1 MAVNPAHE
9 STAHAAARGHAPLSA
24 EAKRRVR
31 LADTARKGFETAWNE
46 YFDCYASTTYT
57 TRPLIR
63 LEDISY
69 HLYLK
74 KNLNPT
80 NPRWEMPSFR
90 QLKKVLGLSQDKL
103 QGIEERLGVAGL
115 LVKESGVGK
124 GSKGENVANEY
135 VLYEP
140 LELAEFLLA
149 VAEGRLPGALTEKG
163 QRRLAEFRAR
173 FAAPASG
180 GQPGGD
186 ERPPAI
192 GPETG
197 AAPAVPESGT
207 GGADGATAPTGRSV
221 PESGTG
227 VVPFSGTPGVQP
239 AGTPP
244 TPDSG
249 TQNTPGATHLPQQTS
264 QQHTAPAADAAVVV
278 APQELLLARGI
289 TPLAAHH
296 LSATHDPARIA
307 RQVEVF
313 DFLRDADPTDARLTP
328 GRLRRMIE
336 EDWAPP
342 AHFVPA
348 AERATLAARQ
358 EQAQQAAAADRA
370 AQADADVAHAA
381 ARQAQLAALGLTA
394 ADQVVWARL
403 TATPIVPPFF
413 RDALFHAPRDGAPAA
428 VIFHTAAT
436 LERATS
442 SAHAAARAHLAARIA
457 DEWRRPG
464 VPVHYLLFAEV
475 ARLVGDRR

>member
-1 MAVNPAHE
+1 MAVNPADE
-9 STAHAAARGHAPLSA
+9 SAAHAAARGQAPLSA

-31 LADTARKGFETAWNE
+31 LADNARKGFETAWNE
-46 YFDCYASTTYT
+46 YFDCYASTTYV

-63 LEDISY
+63 LEDIAY

-74 KNLNPT
+74 KNINPT
-80 NPRWEMPSFR
+80 NPRWELPSFR
-90 QLKKVLGLSQDKL
+90 QLKKILGLSQDKL

-124 GSKGENVANEY
+124 GSKGENVANDY

-140 LELAEFLLA
+140 LEVTEFLLA
-149 VAEGRLPGALTEKG
+149 VAEGRLPGELTEKG

-173 FAAPASG
+173 FAAPA
-180 GQPGGD
+180 D
-186 ERPPAI
+186 EVANGSKNGAI
-192 GPETG
+192 
-197 AAPAVPESGT
+197 AAVPISGT
-207 GGADGATAPTGRSV
+207 GDAVSATTPQAGGV

-227 VVPFSGTPGVQP
+227 VVPFSGTPGTP
-239 AGTPP
+239 LAGTPP

-249 TQNTPGATHLPQQTS
+249 THNTPSATDDSQQTTR
-264 QQHTAPAADAAVVV
+264 QHPALADSAADVVV
-278 APQELLLARGI
+278 ATRDALVARGI
-289 TPLAAHH
+289 TPLAARR
-296 LSATHDPARIA
+296 LVTAQAPDLIA

-313 DFLRDADPTDARLTP
+313 DFLRDTSPDDARLTP

-342 AHFVPA
+342 AGFIST
-348 AERATLAARQ
+348 AERAALAARQ
-358 EQAQQAAAADRA
+358 EQERQALAATRTAQAAADA
-370 AQADADVAHAA
+370 ARAA

-403 TATPIVPPFF
+403 TATPAVPPFF

-428 VIFHTAAT
+428 VIFHDATALA
-436 LERATS
+436 RATG
-442 SAHAAARAHLAARIA
+442 SAHAAARTHLAARIA

-475 ARLVGDRR
+475 ARLVGDRG